1 MAKADPPKKD
11 KPKYGTA
18 AATGAGYG
26 VMSGAKKAKAG
37 FKTTSTQTNFYKN
50 KVPRTFKYIDNEGRT
65 AKAFAEAT
73 QRVTTTKSFS
83 KLGVV
88 TKSTLTETVD
98 GMRQS
103 TRSTTLSPRGKLKG
117 LGQVVIQKTKGLEK
131 AGKGY
136 TRTKLVTKPPYY
148 DKFFGKT
155 WTSSMIPGEYTGSY
169 VGEET
174 RRITKDTAKQGGKGG
189 GKGKY
194 TTKSITYA
202 KKGYPTPKRGR
213 VPKAGNPVVSSL
225 TRQTQLTGKI
235 LDMYA
240 HTDVSGD
247 VLRGATLEAKTKN
260 IYKTLVA
267 PQTRAGQYIQSKSA
281 AQLFSAASGAAKVA
295 GKIIGAGNIVGTA
308 VLAYDA
314 MKWAQQW
321 HQDNPNYN
329 KEKYKNY
336 SYNK

>member
-117 LGQVVIQKTKGLEK
+117 LGQVVIQETKGLEK

-174 RRITKDTAKQGGKGG
+174 RRITKDTAKQGGKSG

-202 KKGYPTPKRGR
+202 KEGYPTPKRGR
-213 VPKAGNPVVSSL
+213 VPKAGNPVVSKL
-225 TRQTQLTGKI
+225 DRVTNLTGK
-235 LDMYA
+235 MVSY
-240 HTDVSGD
+240 TDDYGSKT
-247 VLRGATLEAKTKN
+247 VLAETKTKN
-260 IYKTLVA
+260 IYKTLVS

>member
-26 VMSGAKKAKAG
+26 VMSGAKKVKEG
-37 FKTTSTQTNFYKN
+37 FKPYN
-50 KVPRTFKYIDNEGRT
+50 KTFSYQKRSVPRTFSYVTNEGQT
-65 AKAFAEAT
+65 GKYFDIAK
-73 QRVTTTKSFS
+73 QRVSTSKSYS

-88 TKSTLTETVD
+88 TKSTLTETAD
-98 GMRQS
+98 GIRKS
-103 TRSTTLSPRGKLKG
+103 TRSTTLSPSGKLKG
-117 LGQVVIQKTKGLEK
+117 IGQLVIQE
-131 AGKGY
+131 
-136 TRTKLVTKPPYY
+136 TKPEGLAGREYTQQS
-148 DKFFGKT
+148 GKT
-155 WTSSMIPGEYTGSY
+155 F
-169 VGEET
+169 V
-174 RRITKDTAKQGGKGG
+174 QGGKGG
-189 GKGKY
+189 GKGRY

-202 KKGYPTPKRGR
+202 KEGYPTPKRGR
-213 VPKAGNPVVSSL
+213 VPKAGNPVVSKL
-225 TRQTQLTGKI
+225 DRVTNLTGK
-235 LDMYA
+235 MVSY
-240 HTDVSGD
+240 TDDYGSKT
-247 VLRGATLEAKTKN
+247 VLAETKTKN

-314 MKWAQQW
+314 MKWAKKW
-321 HQDNPNYN
+321 HEDNPNAN

-336 SYNK
+336 SFNK

>member
-26 VMSGAKKAKAG
+26 VMSGAKKTKTG
-37 FKTTSTQTNFYKN
+37 FKPYNTETTYYKN

-65 AKAFAEAT
+65 ATAFADDAM
-73 QRVTTTKSFS
+73 QRVTKTKTYS
-83 KLGVV
+83 KLGVK
-88 TKSTLTETVD
+88 TTSTLTETVQ
-98 GMRQS
+98 GMRKS

-117 LGQVVIQKTKGLEK
+117 LGQVVIQETKPLEA

-136 TRTKLVTKPPYY
+136 LPQKGP
-148 DKFFGKT
+148 
-155 WTSSMIPGEYTGSY
+155 
-169 VGEET
+169 
-174 RRITKDTAKQGGKGG
+174 AKRQGGKGG

-225 TRQTQLTGKI
+225 TRQTQFTGKI

-247 VLRGATLEAKTKN
+247 VLRGATLEVKDKN
-260 IYKTLVA
+260 IYKSIVKA
-267 PQTRAGQYIQSKSA
+267 NSKAGNYIQSQSA
-281 AQLFSAASGAAKVA
+281 RQLASTASKVGKVA
-295 GKIIGAGNIVGTA
+295 GKVIGAGNIVGTA
-308 VLAYDA
+308 IMAYDA
-314 MKWAQQW
+314 YKYGEQW
-321 HQDNPNYN
+321 RKDN
-329 KEKYKNY
+329 KELLNQEYTNY

>member
-1 MAKADPPKKD
+1 MTNNIINYMAKADPPKKR

-26 VMSGAKKAKAG
+26 VMSGAKKTKAG
-37 FKTTSTQTNFYKN
+37 FKPYNTETSFYKN

-65 AKAFAEAT
+65 ATAFADDAM
-73 QRVTTTKSFS
+73 QRVTKTKTYS
-83 KLGVV
+83 KLGVK
-88 TKSTLTETVD
+88 TTSTLTETVQ

-117 LGQVVIQKTKGLEK
+117 LGQVVIQETKPLEA

-136 TRTKLVTKPPYY
+136 LPQKGPVK
-148 DKFFGKT
+148 
-155 WTSSMIPGEYTGSY
+155 
-169 VGEET
+169 
-174 RRITKDTAKQGGKGG
+174 KQGGKGG

-202 KKGYPTPKRGR
+202 KEGYPTPKKGR
-213 VPKAGNPVVSSL
+213 IPKGGNPVVSSL
-225 TRQTQLTGKI
+225 TRKTQLTGFDYIIEKP
-235 LDMYA
+235 Y
-240 HTDVSGD
+240 SY
-247 VLRGATLEAKTKN
+247 LEDTYKTVIAKTKTKN
-260 IYKTLVA
+260 VYKTLVA

-308 VLAYDA
+308 ILAYDA
-314 MKWAQQW
+314 VKFGQQYRK
-321 HQDNPNYN
+321 DNPQ
-329 KEKYKNY
+329 KEYKSF

>member
-37 FKTTSTQTNFYKN
+37 FKPYNIETSFYKN

-65 AKAFAEAT
+65 AKAFADDAM
-73 QRVTTTKSFS
+73 QRVTKTKTYS
-83 KLGVV
+83 KLGVK
-88 TKSTLTETVD
+88 TTSTLTETVQ

-117 LGQVVIQKTKGLEK
+117 LGQVVIQETKALEA

-136 TRTKLVTKPPYY
+136 LPEKGPVK
-148 DKFFGKT
+148 
-155 WTSSMIPGEYTGSY
+155 
-169 VGEET
+169 
-174 RRITKDTAKQGGKGG
+174 KQGGKGG

-202 KKGYPTPKRGR
+202 KEGYPTPKRGR
-213 VPKAGNPVVSSL
+213 VPKAGNPVVSKL
-225 TRQTQLTGKI
+225 DRVTNLTGK
-235 LDMYA
+235 MVSV
-240 HTDVSGD
+240 TDDYGKI
-247 VLRGATLEAKTKN
+247 VLPEVKTSN
-260 IYKTLVA
+260 IYKSLVA

-308 VLAYDA
+308 VLVYDV
-314 MKWAQQW
+314 MKWANKW
-321 HQDNPNYN
+321 HEDNPNAN

-336 SYNK
+336 SFNK

>member
-26 VMSGAKKAKAG
+26 VMYGAKKTKAG
-37 FKTTSTQTNFYKN
+37 FKPYNTETSFYKQ

-65 AKAFAEAT
+65 ASAFADDAM
-73 QRVTTTKSFS
+73 QRVTTTKNYS
-83 KLGVV
+83 KLGVK
-88 TKSTLTETVD
+88 TTSTLTETVQ
-98 GMRQS
+98 GMRQG
-103 TRSTTLSPRGKLKG
+103 TRSTTLSPRGKLKN
-117 LGQVVIQKTKGLEK
+117 LGQIVIQETKPLEA

-136 TRTKLVTKPPYY
+136 LGQKGPA
-148 DKFFGKT
+148 KT
-155 WTSSMIPGEYTGSY
+155 
-169 VGEET
+169 
-174 RRITKDTAKQGGKGG
+174 QGGKGG

-202 KKGYPTPKRGR
+202 KEGYPTPKRGR

-225 TRQTQLTGKI
+225 TRQTQLGNIIDFTRTNIGG
-235 LDMYA
+235 
-240 HTDVSGD
+240 DVSTTAIVD
-247 VLRGATLEAKTKN
+247 TKTKN

-267 PQTRAGQYIQSKSA
+267 PQTRAGQFIQSKSA

-295 GKIIGAGNIVGTA
+295 GKIIGAGNIIGTA

-314 MKWAQQW
+314 MKWANQW
-321 HQDNPNYN
+321 HKDNPNYN

-336 SYNK
+336 SFNK

>member
-1 MAKADPPKKD
+1 MTNNIISYMAKADPPKKD
-11 KPKYGTA
+11 KLKYGTA

-37 FKTTSTQTNFYKN
+37 FKPYNTETSFYKN

-65 AKAFAEAT
+65 ATAFADDAM
-73 QRVTTTKSFS
+73 QRVTKTKTYS
-83 KLGVV
+83 KLGVK
-88 TKSTLTETVD
+88 TTSTLTETVQ

-117 LGQVVIQKTKGLEK
+117 LGQVVIQETKPLEA

-136 TRTKLVTKPPYY
+136 LPQKGPVK
-148 DKFFGKT
+148 
-155 WTSSMIPGEYTGSY
+155 
-169 VGEET
+169 
-174 RRITKDTAKQGGKGG
+174 KQGGKGG

-202 KKGYPTPKRGR
+202 KEGYPTPKKGR
-213 VPKAGNPVVSSL
+213 IPKGGNPVVSSL
-225 TRQTQLTGKI
+225 TRQTQLGNIIDFTRTNVGG
-235 LDMYA
+235 
-240 HTDVSGD
+240 DVSTTAIVD
-247 VLRGATLEAKTKN
+247 TKTKN

-267 PQTRAGQYIQSKSA
+267 PQTRAGQFIQSKSA

-314 MKWAQQW
+314 MKWSKQW
-321 HQDNPNYN
+321 HEDNPNAN

-336 SYNK
+336 SFNK

>member
-1 MAKADPPKKD
+1 MAKADPPKKR

-37 FKTTSTQTNFYKN
+37 FKPYNTETSFYKN

-65 AKAFAEAT
+65 ATAFADDAM
-73 QRVTTTKSFS
+73 QRVTKTKTYS
-83 KLGVV
+83 KLGVK
-88 TKSTLTETVD
+88 TTSTLTETVQ

-117 LGQVVIQKTKGLEK
+117 LGQIVIQETKALEA

-136 TRTKLVTKPPYY
+136 LPEKGPVK
-148 DKFFGKT
+148 
-155 WTSSMIPGEYTGSY
+155 
-169 VGEET
+169 
-174 RRITKDTAKQGGKGG
+174 KQGGKGG

-202 KKGYPTPKRGR
+202 KEGYPTPKRGR
-213 VPKAGNPVVSSL
+213 VPKVGNPVVSRL
-225 TRQTQLTGKI
+225 DRVTNLTGK
-235 LDMYA
+235 
-240 HTDVSGD
+240 TS
-247 VLRGATLEAKTKN
+247 N
-260 IYKTLVA
+260 IYKSLVA

-308 VLAYDA
+308 ILAYDA
-314 MKWAQQW
+314 VKFGQQYRK
-321 HQDNPNYN
+321 DNPQ
-329 KEKYKNY
+329 KEYKSY

>member
-37 FKTTSTQTNFYKN
+37 FKPYNTETSFYKN

-65 AKAFAEAT
+65 AKAFADDAM
-73 QRVTTTKSFS
+73 QRVTKTKTYS
-83 KLGVV
+83 KLGVK
-88 TKSTLTETVD
+88 TTSTLTETVQ

-117 LGQVVIQKTKGLEK
+117 LGQVVIQETKALEA

-136 TRTKLVTKPPYY
+136 LPEKGPVK
-148 DKFFGKT
+148 
-155 WTSSMIPGEYTGSY
+155 
-169 VGEET
+169 
-174 RRITKDTAKQGGKGG
+174 KQGGKGG

-202 KKGYPTPKRGR
+202 KEGYPTPKRGR

-225 TRQTQLTGKI
+225 TRQTQLGNIINFTRTNVGG
-235 LDMYA
+235 
-240 HTDVSGD
+240 DVSTTAIVD
-247 VLRGATLEAKTKN
+247 TKTKN

-308 VLAYDA
+308 VLAYDV
-314 MKWAQQW
+314 MKWANKW
-321 HQDNPNYN
+321 HEDNPNAN

-336 SYNK
+336 SFNK

>member
-1 MAKADPPKKD
+1 MAKADPPKKR

-26 VMSGAKKAKAG
+26 VMSGAKKTKAG

-73 QRVTTTKSFS
+73 QRVTTTKDYS
-83 KLGVV
+83 KLGVK
-88 TKSTLTETVD
+88 TTSTLTETVD

-117 LGQVVIQKTKGLEK
+117 IGQVVIQETKPLEA
-131 AGKGY
+131 AGRGY
-136 TRTKLVTKPPYY
+136 TRTKLVTQPARYNKL
-148 DKFFGKT
+148 FGKT
-155 WTSSMIPGEYTGSY
+155 WTSNMIPGEYTGSY
-169 VGEET
+169 VGKET
-174 RRITKDTAKQGGKGG
+174 NRVVKDTARQGGKGG

-225 TRQTQLTGKI
+225 TRQTQLGNIIDFTRTNVGG
-235 LDMYA
+235 
-240 HTDVSGD
+240 DVSTTAIVD
-247 VLRGATLEAKTKN
+247 AKTKN
-260 IYKTLVA
+260 IYKTLVG
-267 PQTRAGQYIQSKSA
+267 PQTRAGQFIQSKSA

-314 MKWAQQW
+314 MKWANQW
-321 HQDNPNYN
+321 HEDNPNAN

-336 SYNK
+336 SFNK